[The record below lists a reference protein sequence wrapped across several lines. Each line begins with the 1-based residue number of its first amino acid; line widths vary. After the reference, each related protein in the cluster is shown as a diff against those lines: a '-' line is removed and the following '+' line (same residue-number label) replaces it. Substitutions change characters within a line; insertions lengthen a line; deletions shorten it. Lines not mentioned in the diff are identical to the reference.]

1 MLCQCNISKTNVQT
15 LLCMVAYFTASQT
28 QPQNSFRDTVI
39 VCVAD
44 AFTAFYGGLVV
55 FSILGFL
62 AKETGKPIEQFATS
76 GMVTRIFN
84 SCEVLIET
92 WVTVWNHEACR
103 GMPNSYLSDGIFNL
117 HRKTIMD
124 FFLACS
130 SFGNCI

>member
-1 MLCQCNISKTNVQT
+1 M
-15 LLCMVAYFTASQT
+15 
-28 QPQNSFRDTVI
+28 
-39 VCVAD
+39 
-44 AFTAFYGGLVV
+44 

-124 FFLACS
+124 FFSCMFFLRQLHLDLNMCFINFTLNNYIFFRS
-130 SFGNCI
+130 RKVR